1 MTPFKIGWIL
11 VIAASVWTGVIFES
25 GEKIQDQIL
34 LKQSTSFEIKSS
46 LITNGIGFYKIFMP
60 EFNGEEI
67 FVQILDPNENIVEEE
82 KIQTKMSVGYFDY
95 KDGIY
100 TMKIT
105 NISKNT
111 INMQIELGNTNSNGM
126 ILSGILILIGA
137 ISLIIISYFKLKN
150 YNMAQPDEKIS

>member
-67 FVQILDPNENIVEEE
+67 FVQILDSDENIVEEE

-100 TMKIT
+100 IMKIT